1 MPLLLARR
9 PSTRDGVFHV
19 DMAVVHRADQVPEA
33 ILKALAIQPEG
44 DAVAALNTH
53 LRSREIL
60 LVLDNFEQVLEA
72 ASLVAELLRT
82 AGSLKMLVTSQAALR
97 VRGEH
102 EYPVSPLSIPGP
114 RGPRSIEHLA
124 GYEAVTLF
132 TERAQAVVPS
142 FRLEPANAQAVAEIV
157 RQLDGLP
164 LAIELAAARLKLFPP
179 RVMVGRLAQR
189 FDFLKGGRR
198 DLPDR
203 QRTLRSTLEAA
214 AEVCVGE
221 EGLAA
226 MWYGSLSGVRLPP
239 AA

>member
-1 MPLLLARR
+1 
-9 PSTRDGVFHV
+9 
-19 DMAVVHRADQVPEA
+19 VPEA

-72 ASLVAELLRT
+72 ASLVADLLRT

-164 LAIELAAARLKLFPP
+164 LAIELAAARTTLFTPDQLLERLGQRLDLLK
-179 RVMVGRLAQR
+179 VGRAKIA
-189 FDFLKGGRR
+189 DFL
-198 DLPDR
+198 
-203 QRTLRSTLEAA
+203 
-214 AEVCVGE
+214 
-221 EGLAA
+221 
-226 MWYGSLSGVRLPP
+226 
-239 AA
+239 